1 MSESKKVDIG
11 SIQRGPIRHE
21 SLPQDLLEQIA
32 SIHEVIGWILET
44 TLEQFEINFMR
55 DADPEAEV
63 ALWSIITAAW
73 IDYHDRHLGG
83 EDLPLEDEKL
93 FLASLIV
100 ISTGVND
107 PAELSLPV
115 DVGAKL
121 LDCYNSLGNA

>member
-1 MSESKKVDIG
+1 MSESKRIDLG

-21 SLPQDLLEQIA
+21 SLPQELLDQIS

-55 DADPEAEV
+55 DACPEDEV
-63 ALWSIITAAW
+63 AVWSFVTAAW
-73 IDYHDRHLGG
+73 INYHDRHLDG
-83 EDLPLEDEKL
+83 ENLPLEDEKL
-93 FLASLIV
+93 LLANLIL

-107 PAELSLPV
+107 PAELSLPI